1 MKRCLACDN
10 TFESNKI
17 ACPACDFRPELID
30 GFEAY
35 ASDYANQGGGFKASY
50 FAELAQH
57 EAAHFWFQMRNKLIL
72 WALEEYCLGFQSYLE
87 IGCGT
92 GFVLSAVARQYP
104 SVQLNGSEIFVS
116 GLGFAAERL
125 PGVKLMQ
132 MDARHI
138 PFDNEFDV
146 IGAFD
151 VIEHIAEDEAVLS
164 QLYSAL
170 KPGGY
175 LLLSVPQHAW
185 LWSPADDYACHQRR
199 YSATELHRKLE
210 DAGFRSLRST
220 SFITTLLPAMM
231 ASRFYQKMVSKP
243 GFDATAELKISPWL
257 NQLFS
262 SLLSIELSMIRLGL
276 NFPLGGSRLVV
287 AKKIETVREHI

>member
-1 MKRCLACDN
+1 MKRCLSCDN
-10 TFESNKI
+10 TFDSSDVS
-17 ACPACDFRPELID
+17 CPVCAFKPELID

-35 ASDYANQGGGFKASY
+35 ASDYANEGGGFKASY
-50 FAELAQH
+50 FAELAGN
-57 EAAHFWFQMRNKLIL
+57 EAGHFWFQMRNKLIL
-72 WALEEYCLGFQSYLE
+72 WALEKYCSGFQSYLE

-138 PFDNEFDV
+138 PFENEFDV
-146 IGAFD
+146 IAAFD
-151 VIEHIAEDEAVLS
+151 VIEHIAEDEAVLA
-164 QLYSAL
+164 QMFSAL

-175 LLLSVPQHAW
+175 LLLTVPQHAW

-199 YSATELHRKLE
+199 YSAGELLRKVE

-220 SFITTLLPAMM
+220 SFVSILLPAMM
-231 ASRFYQKMVSKP
+231 ASRFYQKLASRSE
-243 GFDATAELKISPWL
+243 FDASAEFAISPWL
-257 NQLFS
+257 NRLFS
-262 SLLSIELSMIRLGL
+262 SLLSLELGMIKLGI
-276 NFPLGGSRLVV
+276 NFPLGGTRLLV
-287 AKKIETVREHI
+287 ARKNEAIQEQQ